1 MSRSRNEPD
10 APRFRV
16 GDKVRVKYGV
26 IDPDYPDI
34 PMGGWTGD
42 ITEVEQAPGRDTYE
56 IRWDKRTLEGMHP
69 VYRKRC
75 ERDSLELENMHLRRR
90 GPRTR
95 RRQANPDRATDE
107 DRDEAALGR
116 LPRRS
121 SADGLRPDPRRP
133 ASAGGPEDTPDLS
146 PLPRR
151 RSFRFPFR
159 ASWKVY
165 GFAMTVHR
173 LLGPREY
180 DLEEEAGLLC
190 EIRCSQGTFEIP
202 LSELDDVENCK
213 LVEDYGYW
221 FWNWN

>member
-10 APRFRV
+10 APRFKV

-34 PMGGWTGD
+34 PLGGWTGD

-75 ERDSLELENMHLRRR
+75 ERDSLELENMRL
-90 GPRTR
+90 G
-95 RRQANPDRATDE
+95 DE
-107 DRDEAALGR
+107 DLEPD
-116 LPRRS
+116 
-121 SADGLRPDPRRP
+121 DGKRIPIEQPTKIVAKPL
-133 ASAGGPEDTPDLS
+133 SEEDQDDRVRMAFGLTHDD
-146 PLPRR
+146 PLPQVGRKTLLTYHR
-151 RSFRFPFR
+151 YLAKNLGFPFR
-159 ASWKVY
+159 ASSKVY